1 MRVARER
8 ASGSR
13 ISLSAALLFYF
24 LSFFFF
30 AISLF
35 LLFRAAQLETARRG
49 VPPAKINTR
58 LRSSPRDSEFSDA
71 VTTCAR
77 SSVSSQALRAPTVF
91 IGVRGGRRAS
101 RVENFCRT
109 FLRRENL
116 DRISWAKRE
125 SEDAGERRR
134 RTSLNRRN
142 PAFKKRNFGRGS
154 PGPSLFPAGIISLR
168 NYELGKI
175 AGLDRKQEAAARATL
190 ARLHA
195 RNEIIFDRFLSA
207 R

>member
-24 LSFFFF
+24 LSFFF
-30 AISLF
+30 AIPLF

-154 PGPSLFPAGIISLR
+154 PGPSLFL
-168 NYELGKI
+168 
-175 AGLDRKQEAAARATL
+175 AARRDNLPAELRAGKNRRSRSKAGSGGSCNTRSL
-190 ARLHA
+190 ART
-195 RNEIIFDRFLSA
+195 E
-207 R
+207 

>member
-1 MRVARER
+1 MNIHASCAR
-8 ASGSR
+8 ASEWLAYF
-13 ISLSAALLFYF
+13 SLSAALLFYF
-24 LSFFFF
+24 LSFLF

-77 SSVSSQALRAPTVF
+77 SSVSSQALRVPTVF
-91 IGVRGGRRAS
+91 IGVRGERRAS

-125 SEDAGERRR
+125 SEDVGERRG

-154 PGPSLFPAGIISLR
+154 PGPSLFPAARRDNLPAELR
-168 NYELGKI
+168 AGKNRRSRSK
-175 AGLDRKQEAAARATL
+175 AGSGGSCNTRSL
-190 ARLHA
+190 ART
-195 RNEIIFDRFLSA
+195 E
-207 R
+207 